1 MSTVLVVET
10 FSRTVSD
17 SVSSTIEFL
26 PTLILAAVIL
36 AVGVWVARAAGTVIT
51 RLATHANVD
60 KRATNTPLAAL
71 FEGRPRFGAVIGQ
84 LVKGYV
90 ILVSMLLAAGYAGLT
105 ELTTWLTRIVEYV
118 PQLLGGLLLIVAGII
133 VSEYAVSVVKRST
146 TGRTAALL
154 PGILK
159 GVLYFVVVVMG
170 LDTVGVD
177 VTIIYMLGESLSLAI
192 GIGLALAIGLS
203 LGLGSKEYV
212 AEHVDE
218 WSSETRPTSGD

>member
-1 MSTVLVVET
+1 V
-10 FSRTVSD
+10 
-17 SVSSTIEFL
+17 
-26 PTLILAAVIL
+26 VIL
-36 AVGVWVARAAGTVIT
+36 AVGIRVAGGAGTLTT
-51 RLATHANVD
+51 RVASRANVD
-60 KRATNTPLAAL
+60 KRAANTPLAAL
-71 FEGRPRFGAVIGQ
+71 FEGRPRFGVVIGQ

-90 ILVSMLLAAGYAGLT
+90 VLVSLLLAASYAGLA
-105 ELTTWLTRIVEYV
+105 ELTTWLNQLIGYV

-133 VSEYAVSVVKRST
+133 VSDYAVTVVKRST
-146 TGRTAALL
+146 SGKTAALL

-170 LDTVGVD
+170 LDTAGID
-177 VTIIYMLGESLSLAI
+177 VTIVYMLGESLSLAI